1 MADLND
7 KLKRFAELLSNA
19 KNIACL
25 TGAGMSTE
33 SGIPDYRSSSGLYN
47 TMTSEE
53 VFDIY
58 AFRREPERFYKV
70 IGPLYSA
77 IVEAKPNSGH
87 LALHR
92 LEEEFGKNVAVATQN
107 IDGLHQEAGSRNV
120 YEVHGTMSTLTCPKC
135 GRTAMASGHLDE
147 FRKGETLRC
156 ACGAVFKPD
165 ITFYGEMLPQDAF
178 AGAAMAFADC
188 DLAIVLG
195 TSLVVYPAAALPSQ
209 RRARTPLVI
218 INKTATSMDGE
229 ATLVFNDSIGK
240 ILPAALE
247 LL

>member
-87 LALHR
+87 L
-92 LEEEFGKNVAVATQN
+92 
-107 IDGLHQEAGSRNV
+107 GLHQKAGSRNV

-165 ITFYGEMLPQDAF
+165 ITFYGEMLPPDAF
-178 AGAAMAFADC
+178 AGAAMAFVDC

-195 TSLVVYPAAALPSQ
+195 TSLVVYPAASLPSQ